1 MVVSGYENYFEC
13 VWAQCYYTW
22 TYSIFIQNHSLFS
35 LPTLDYISKSSH
47 IDEQAIIVERESA
60 FNFWTHTWTQT
71 QHIQSYKQTTEG
83 TYNEREGM
91 FWNCILP
98 YKFYYFRIIV
108 FILCTVCRVFSHI
121 EFPDDIH
128 LLKCAMPS
136 IWPSISSVT
145 NQPDRQY
152 QPWLLTSPSWLLM
165 WSDWQKFELTNSL
178 LTLYNKNNKKKKD
191 MIPAIL
197 NKKSLK
203 MQNRTF
209 YCENINQYKLQKKF
223 WHV

>member
-1 MVVSGYENYFEC
+1 MNTDTT
-13 VWAQCYYTW
+13 YTKLQ
-22 TYSIFIQNHSLFS
+22 TNHWRR
-35 LPTLDYISKSSH
+35 IK
-47 IDEQAIIVERESA
+47 R
-60 FNFWTHTWTQT
+60 
-71 QHIQSYKQTTEG
+71 
-83 TYNEREGM
+83 EREGM

-108 FILCTVCRVFSHI
+108 FILCTVCSFFSHI

-128 LLKCAMPS
+128 LLKCATPS

-178 LTLYNKNNKKKKD
+178 LTLTYMCQNTQEFLKWWHFSSRLWKNQFHF
-191 MIPAIL
+191 PP
-197 NKKSLK
+197 S
-203 MQNRTF
+203 RFT
-209 YCENINQYKLQKKF
+209 
-223 WHV
+223 